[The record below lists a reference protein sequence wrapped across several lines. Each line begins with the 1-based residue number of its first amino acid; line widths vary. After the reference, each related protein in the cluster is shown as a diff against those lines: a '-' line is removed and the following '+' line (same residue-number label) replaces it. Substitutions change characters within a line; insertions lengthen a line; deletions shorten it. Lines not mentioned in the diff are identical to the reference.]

1 MPETICSK
9 FIIVKAGS
17 TIMTTDN
24 DCVICEFT
32 LLDDLQVS
40 VECEE
45 MYSVEKLS
53 VLPKRDGSLY

>member
-1 MPETICSK
+1 MSETICSK
-9 FIIVKAGS
+9 IIIVKAGS
-17 TIMTTDN
+17 TIVTSDSN
-24 DCVICEFT
+24 CDICEFT

-53 VLPKRDGSLY
+53 VLPKRERLLD